1 MTDETRD
8 RIARERYER
17 LCEADP
23 VSLTPRELVDKWE
36 GQIFEEPEHQ
46 SSVLPASALY
56 ELSAALEAAL
66 DRERLGAEA
75 MRKLAN
81 EASGF
86 LAMAEKD
93 NFGGVTNRRCLAHRI
108 MLARERLK
116 AREPVETRPDHTD
129 LSREKG
135 GSV

>member
-1 MTDETRD
+1 MTDETRKL
-8 RIARERYER
+8 IELAEKM
-17 LCEADP
+17 AD
-23 VSLTPRELVDKWE
+23 SMD
-36 GQIFEEPEHQ
+36 
-46 SSVLPASALY
+46 VLPSMFGKPSADAEILRG
-56 ELSAALEAAL
+56 LVKALEAAL
-66 DRERLGAEA
+66 KRERLGAEA